1 MSTRSTD
8 PSALR
13 PWLHPLDQLVVLESL
28 GAQALAYILWTSQL
42 LPRCL
47 GIETAH
53 DNVLP
58 RWEIQSLMPR
68 LVLARALSIG
78 SISEG
83 GNTIQSSSLS
93 SFEATEAVILGA
105 AKYAL

>member
-1 MSTRSTD
+1 MSAWSTN

-13 PWLHPLDQLVVLESL
+13 PLLHPLDQLVVLESL
-28 GAQALAYILWTSQL
+28 RAQALAYILWTSQL
-42 LPRCL
+42 LPRRL
-47 GIETAH
+47 RIEAAH

-58 RWEIQSLMPR
+58 GREIQSLMPR

-93 SFEATEAVILGA
+93 SFEATEAVVLGA